1 MKKLILLVFILSCT
15 YNLNAQCDS
24 SLPMS
29 EDFSDSNAVN
39 FCWDFIDDDNDGFGW
54 SIVDLGGGNQGLKS
68 YSWIGF
74 ALTPDNWIITN
85 VIDLTSSS
93 SVELTWKVRATA
105 WNFDNENYSVYAA
118 TGNQISDFTSSPVSF
133 TENLNGSDA
142 SGVFANRSLDI
153 SSLAGQ
159 MVYIAFRHHDVT
171 DQKQIDIDDFAI
183 SSSTLGVDDFETSS
197 FKHYY
202 NTENNI
208 LTLKSSNRPIDYIE
222 IFNLLGQKVVSEKLS
237 QTNETI
243 DLSTIVDGIY
253 LARVTIDNTTKT
265 IKFLKQ

>member
-24 SLPMS
+24 TLPVS
-29 EDFSDSNAVN
+29 EDFSNTTEIN
-39 FCWDFIDDDNDGFGW
+39 LCWDFIDSDGDGFDW
-54 SIVDLGGGNQGLKS
+54 FIYDLGGGNQGLKS
-68 YSWIGF
+68 HSYIGY
-74 ALTPDNWIITN
+74 ALTPDNWVISN
-85 VIDLTSSS
+85 AIDLTSSN
-93 SVELTWKVRATA
+93 SVELTWRIRATA
-105 WNFDNENYSVYAA
+105 WDFDKENYSVYVA
-118 TGNQISDFTSSPVSF
+118 TGNQISNFTSSPVSF
-133 TENLNGSDA
+133 TENLDNTDA
-142 SGVFANRSLDI
+142 SGNFANRSLDI

-159 MVYIAFRHHDVT
+159 MVYIAFRHHNVT
-171 DQKQIDIDDFAI
+171 DQWELDLDDFLI
-183 SSSTLGVDDFETSS
+183 TSSTLGVDDFETTS

-208 LTLKSSNRPIDYIE
+208 LTLKSSNRPIDAIE

-243 DLSTIVDGIY
+243 DLSNIVDGIY
-253 LARVTIDNTTKT
+253 LARVTIDNATKT